1 MNTVRAIQLVVALVL
16 GVTTSAVAQLAAPQA
31 PTQRFLVLPFQA
43 STTDSAG
50 AIALAD
56 AVRDRVTAL
65 AKSKVMVVPKA
76 KLCEALKAS
85 GFPCDGLLDDQQAK
99 QLARFLQVHSYL
111 TGTYSKKGATLAADV
126 HMVDIASSG
135 MSGAF
140 TVSDANPGTTAALAE
155 LIAQKVAAIV
165 RISEPIRNCRQE
177 REQQRFARA
186 RAEANKALAVDPNST
201 GAWLCIATIHESMR
215 MPIDS
220 VIHASQNALKGDS
233 CNGTAWENIAR
244 GYQQKGDT
252 AKMVDAFISQLCGE
266 PHNIPKRL
274 GITQMLRQQ
283 KNFDRAVEV
292 LDDGLQYS
300 PNDQQMLDLK
310 LTICNEAGKYACSS
324 SVFVQK
330 FKSDT
335 ALQADTTFLKPAFG
349 AAQQASDTAALLLFT
364 GAAVRHYPQNA
375 SFTKARAGAFELA
388 GTTDSAL
395 VYYKKALA
403 IDANDV
409 SSSLQIAKILI
420 DRAVYDT
427 LAARRLR
434 EAKDTAGVRRMQE
447 AFATRVDSARPYLRP
462 GLNAPDSTQRLAA
475 SVIML
480 TGGSKLAQAQAY
492 PGAYPWLDTL
502 LTVVA
507 PRNASDTLGP
517 KQQVRINGSFWY
529 GLSSVLTLNGPYQDM
544 AKEKDKRLQCQKA
557 RTVFERL
564 ARTKSAL
571 QLGRRVHPPT
581 ADQMLGFVLQY
592 EKSKQS
598 VQRAFKCSPS
608 L

>member
-1 MNTVRAIQLVVALVL
+1 M
-16 GVTTSAVAQLAAPQA
+16 G
-31 PTQRFLVLPFQA
+31 
-43 STTDSAG
+43 TDSAG

-65 AKSKVMVVPKA
+65 AKNMVLVVPKA

-126 HMVDIASSG
+126 HMTDIASSG

-140 TVSDANPGTTAALAE
+140 TVTDANPGTTAALAE

-165 RISEPIRNCRQE
+165 RISEPIRNCKQE

-186 RAEANKALAVDPNST
+186 RAEANKALAADPNST

-220 VIHASQNALKGDS
+220 VIHASRNALKGDS

-266 PHNIPKRL
+266 PRNIPKRL
-274 GITQMLRQQ
+274 GIAQMLRQQ

-300 PNDQQMLDLK
+300 SNDQQLLDLK
-310 LTICNEAGKYACSS
+310 LTICTEGGKYACSS

-335 ALQADTTFLKPAFG
+335 TLQADTTFLKPAIG

-364 GAAVRHYPQNA
+364 GAAVRHFPQNP

-403 IDANDV
+403 TEPNDV
-409 SSSLQIAKILI
+409 ATSLQIAKILI
-420 DRAVYDT
+420 DRAVF
-427 LAARRLR
+427 
-434 EAKDTAGVRRMQE
+434 DTAGAKGIPRGDTAGARRFREPFVQK
-447 AFATRVDSARPYLRP
+447 VDSARPYLRP

-475 SVIML
+475 AVIML

-492 PGAYPWLDTL
+492 DAGYLWLDTL
-502 LTVVA
+502 LQVIA
-507 PRNASDTLGP
+507 PRYAADTLGP
-517 KQQVRINGSFWY
+517 KQQVRVNASFWY
-529 GLSSVLTLNGPYQDM
+529 GLSSVLTLQKPYKDMTVEKGP
-544 AKEKDKRLQCQKA
+544 KRCPAA
-557 RTVFERL
+557 RDVFERL
-564 ARTKSAL
+564 TRTKNAL
-571 QLGRRVHPPT
+571 TLGRRVHPPT
-581 ADQMLGFVLQY
+581 ADQMLGFVRQY
-592 EKSKQS
+592 EAAKPQ
-598 VQRAFKCSPS
+598 VQKAFKCSPA